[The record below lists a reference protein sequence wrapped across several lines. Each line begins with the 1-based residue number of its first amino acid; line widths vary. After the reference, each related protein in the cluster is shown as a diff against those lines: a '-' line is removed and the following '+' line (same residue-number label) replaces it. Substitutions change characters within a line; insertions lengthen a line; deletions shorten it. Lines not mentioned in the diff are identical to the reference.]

1 MVWPYCF
8 RGIGFGSK
16 WGWSYLRVPN
26 TCHEYGLKFKE
37 QFQFQVGVILLLG
50 NLVSGHFSS
59 WRLLVTLTAPSKL
72 GFQVEVT
79 LLEDHR
85 LPTGTAR
92 E

>member
-1 MVWPYCF
+1 MWLEILRTISVPS
-8 RGIGFGSK
+8 RGDPTSGQLGF
-16 WGWSYLRVPN
+16 W
-26 TCHEYGLKFKE
+26 
-37 QFQFQVGVILLLG
+37 QFQQ
-50 NLVSGHFSS
+50 S
-59 WRLLVTLTAPSKL
+59 WRLLVILTAPSKL

>member
-1 MVWPYCF
+1 M
-8 RGIGFGSK
+8 
-16 WGWSYLRVPN
+16 
-26 TCHEYGLKFKE
+26 
-37 QFQFQVGVILLLG
+37 ILL
-50 NLVSGHFSS
+50 VETWRFSFS
-59 WRLLVTLTAPSKL
+59 AELEAVGFDCPSKP

>member
-1 MVWPYCF
+1 MA
-8 RGIGFGSK
+8 
-16 WGWSYLRVPN
+16 PN
-26 TCHEYGLKFKE
+26 TCHEYCLDHRGSDHTAVGL
-37 QFQFQVGVILLLG
+37 ILLLG

-72 GFQVEVT
+72 GLQVEVT

>member
-1 MVWPYCF
+1 MNILRTIPVPS
-8 RGIGFGSK
+8 RGDPNSGQLGFFF
-16 WGWSYLRVPN
+16 W
-26 TCHEYGLKFKE
+26 
-37 QFQFQVGVILLLG
+37 QFQQ
-50 NLVSGHFSS
+50 S
-59 WRLLVTLTAPSKL
+59 WRLLVLTAPSKL